1 MTDMKVLLFSEAKN
15 TFSRSGVGQA
25 LNHQKEALGV
35 NNVEYTLD
43 PTDNYDIIH
52 INTIGLKSWKA
63 LKKAKKQ
70 GKPVIYHTH
79 TTYEDFKNSIIKS
92 EEKLNEEYF
101 KIDQIRMESLKDAMN
116 EQVVYI

>member
-1 MTDMKVLLFSEAKN
+1 MKVLLFSEAKN

-79 TTYEDFKNSIIKS
+79 TTYEDFKNSIKFSNQLAPIIKFWAK
-92 EEKLNEEYF
+92 KLYNSADYLISPTEYT
-101 KIDQIRMESLKDAMN
+101 KSS
-116 EQVVYI
+116 